1 MFNIPNFVKSQLT
14 LIVHLTRK
22 GIKMS
27 RIKLGKLLRRLR
39 KEQGISLRKLAE
51 KVDVSF
57 VNISHIENGRVSTS
71 KETLTQI
78 ANALN
83 YDLDKLLAIGDE
95 ISDDLESIIRQKP
108 DAVPAFLRSA
118 KNLTKEEWQKLTE
131 QVEKMQKDKE

>member
-1 MFNIPNFVKSQLT
+1 M
-14 LIVHLTRK
+14 
-22 GIKMS
+22 KMS
-27 RIKLGKLLRRLR
+27 RVKLGKLLRRLR
-39 KEQGISLRKLAE
+39 KEQGISLRKLAD

-71 KETLTQI
+71 KETLKQI

-83 YDLDKLLAIGDE
+83 YDVDNLLAVGDE

-118 KNLTKEEWQKLTE
+118 KNLTSEEWKKLTE
-131 QVEKMQKDKE
+131 QVEKMQKEKE